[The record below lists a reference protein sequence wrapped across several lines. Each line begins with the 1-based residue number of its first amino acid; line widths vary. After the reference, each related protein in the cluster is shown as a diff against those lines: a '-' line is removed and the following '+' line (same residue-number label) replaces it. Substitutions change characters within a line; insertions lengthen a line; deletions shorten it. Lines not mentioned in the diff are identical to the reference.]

1 MTTDNQH
8 KLQEGMEMSRKESS
22 EQVVSYRYY
31 YAVLALLLLMITMCY
46 KRVKIVKL

>member
-8 KLQEGMEMSRKESS
+8 KLQEGMEMSRKESN

-31 YAVLALLLLMITMCY
+31 YAVPNLITANDY
-46 KRVKIVKL
+46 NVL